1 MKRTLCTLALLLAL
15 TPAASAQEHQH
26 QHPDTTKAMPM
37 EHGGMMDH
45 DGMMSMEDMQAM
57 MPQMMQMHERMMA
70 DSAMHRMMMA
80 DPEMRQMMHEMM
92 QGDPMMGGDHDM
104 AAMRERMAALSPDE
118 RRQKMQQMHERMME
132 RMQAM
137 SPEEREAMMQRMMG
151 MHQKMM
157 ADPAMRER
165 MMADPEMRQMMEGMK
180 ERMKEGGMMPGGM
193 DHDRMEGMDHSRME
207 GMEHGQMS
215 GMQHGPMSADAARAA
230 EAASR
235 TADRF
240 YTALTAGDR
249 AVVESL
255 LLPDAV
261 VLEGGKAEARA
272 EYLGHHFGSDIAF
285 LASVEREPL
294 TRTTD
299 VAGDAAWVASTSR
312 VSGAYEGRTLDLD
325 SAELLV
331 LRHDAAAPDGWRIA
345 AVHWSSASRE

>member
-1 MKRTLCTLALLLAL
+1 
-15 TPAASAQEHQH
+15 
-26 QHPDTTKAMPM
+26 
-37 EHGGMMDH
+37 
-45 DGMMSMEDMQAM
+45 
-57 MPQMMQMHERMMA
+57 
-70 DSAMHRMMMA
+70 
-80 DPEMRQMMHEMM
+80 
-92 QGDPMMGGDHDM
+92 
-104 AAMRERMAALSPDE
+104 
-118 RRQKMQQMHERMME
+118 
-132 RMQAM
+132 
-137 SPEEREAMMQRMMG
+137 MMQRMMG

-294 TRTTD
+294 TRKTD

>member
-26 QHPDTTKAMPM
+26 QHPDTMKAMPM

-57 MPQMMQMHERMMA
+57 MPQMMRMHERMMA

-80 DPEMRQMMHEMM
+80 APEMRQMMHEMM
-92 QGDPMMGGDHDM
+92 EGDPMMGGDHDM

-118 RRQKMQQMHERMME
+118 RRQQMQQMHERMME

-137 SPEEREAMMQRMMG
+137 SPDERQAMMQRMMR

-193 DHDRMEGMDHSRME
+193 DHDQMEGMDHSRMD
-207 GMEHGQMS
+207 
-215 GMQHGPMSADAARAA
+215 GMQRGPMSADDARAA

-240 YTALTAGDR
+240 HTALAAGDR
-249 AVVESL
+249 AVVAAL
-255 LLPDAV
+255 L
-261 VLEGGKAEARA
+261 R
-272 EYLGHHFGSDIAF
+272 
-285 LASVEREPL
+285 R
-294 TRTTD
+294 
-299 VAGDAAWVASTSR
+299 
-312 VSGAYEGRTLDLD
+312 
-325 SAELLV
+325 
-331 LRHDAAAPDGWRIA
+331 DAAAPDGWRIA